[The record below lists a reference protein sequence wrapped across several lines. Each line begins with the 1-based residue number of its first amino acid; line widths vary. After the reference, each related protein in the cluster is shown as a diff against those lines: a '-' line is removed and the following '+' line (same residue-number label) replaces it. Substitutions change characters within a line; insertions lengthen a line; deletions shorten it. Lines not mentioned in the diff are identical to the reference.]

1 MRPRARGAVA
11 AAWLAAALF
20 LSAAARAPKAGAYES
35 AWIAPFDAFS
45 AEDWGCFDE
54 LNVFALAFD
63 AAGRPF
69 VAYPVLLESAAA
81 AKPKGAAL
89 YPVLVNDM
97 FGPGGRPEGGTA
109 KSRQVLERWL
119 ADPRARDR
127 HVEDLA
133 ALAKPYDGL
142 ELDYERVSGRL
153 WDGYAEL
160 VEKLAD
166 KLHAQGKGLH
176 VDLEYAPVYD
186 DSARVRK
193 ALRRIGEAADRVN
206 VMTYYERGELPDAP
220 GPGSTPAF
228 VAATGRRALSLF
240 RSDKLVLALSLAAT
254 DFEVPVPVLQY
265 FRRVRRIHYRAAR
278 ELLASADARPSW
290 DDAHGAPYLAYKKDG
305 KAHEVWYE
313 DERTL
318 GAKAAAARQ
327 LGAGVGL
334 WYLGATRPDLR
345 AMGLCAGRP
354 RTARF

>member
-1 MRPRARGAVA
+1 LGA
-11 AAWLAAALF
+11 
-20 LSAAARAPKAGAYES
+20 AAARAPAARAYAS

-45 AEDWGCFDE
+45 AQDWDCFDE

-63 AAGRPF
+63 ARGRPF
-69 VAYPVLLESAAA
+69 VAYPALLERAAA
-81 AKPKGAAL
+81 GKPKNASL
-89 YPVLVNDM
+89 YAVLVNDR
-97 FGPGGRPEGGTA
+97 FGTDGRPETGTG
-109 KSRQVLERWL
+109 KSREVLKRWL

-133 ALAKPYDGL
+133 ALAAPYDGL
-142 ELDYERVSGRL
+142 ELDYERVPDRL
-153 WDGYAEL
+153 WGGYAEL

-186 DSARVRK
+186 DDARVKR

-228 VAATGRRALSLF
+228 VSATGRRALALF
-240 RSDKLVLALSLAAT
+240 PSDKLVLALSLAAT
-254 DFEVPVPVLQY
+254 DFEVPVPVLQF
-265 FRRVRRIHYRAAR
+265 FRRVRRLHYRAAR
-278 ELLASADARPSW
+278 ELLAGSDARPAW
-290 DDAHGAPYLAYKKDG
+290 DDAHGAPYFVYKKEG
-305 KAHEVWYE
+305 TAHEVWYE

-318 GAKAAAARQ
+318 GAKAAAARE

-345 AMGLCAGRP
+345 AIGLCADHP
-354 RTARF
+354 RGARF